1 MDQTGRNGQTEKL
14 KALFSAPV
22 LKRSVTLNGHRTSVS
37 LEEPFWIEIKS
48 IAETEKVS
56 LNALISK
63 VDEVRG
69 AISLSSAL
77 RLYILHRL
85 RK

>member
-14 KALFSAPV
+14 KTLFSAPV
-22 LKRSVTLNGHRTSVS
+22 LKRSVTLNRHRTSVS
-37 LEEPFWIEIKS
+37 LEEPFWEEIKA
-48 IAETEKVS
+48 IAKVEDVS

-69 AISLSSAL
+69 PISLSSAL
-77 RLYILHRL
+77 RLYSLHRL
-85 RK
+85 RD